1 MEGNLISFKLLI
13 NLHGDLIT
21 EVSMLPKDKI
31 SKVFKKDDAPLI
43 HKAISEAEIKLKG
56 LHKYL
61 EDEISAFNNSKL

>member
-13 NLHGDLIT
+13 NLQGDLIT
-21 EVSMLPKDKI
+21 EMSMLPKDKI

-43 HKAISEAEIKLKG
+43 YKAISEAELKLEG

-61 EDEISAFNNSKL
+61 EDEISAFNNSRQ

>member
-13 NLHGDLIT
+13 NLQGDLIT
-21 EVSMLPKDKI
+21 EISMLPKDKI

-61 EDEISAFNNSKL
+61 EDEIAAFNNSKL